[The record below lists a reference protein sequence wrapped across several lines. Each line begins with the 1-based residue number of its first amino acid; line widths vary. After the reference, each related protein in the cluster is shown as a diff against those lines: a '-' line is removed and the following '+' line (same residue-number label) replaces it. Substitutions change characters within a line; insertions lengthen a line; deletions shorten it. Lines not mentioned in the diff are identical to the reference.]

1 MTKRR
6 ERPTMIDNTLHIKLN
21 IQKHKPRVDSVL
33 HFPLNGIRRHV
44 THVISVCIVISTFT
58 RRIIVVP
65 PTQGR

>member
-33 HFPLNGIRRHV
+33 HFPLNGILIA
-44 THVISVCIVISTFT
+44 TSLLIVEVNIE
-58 RRIIVVP
+58 VP
-65 PTQGR
+65 TN